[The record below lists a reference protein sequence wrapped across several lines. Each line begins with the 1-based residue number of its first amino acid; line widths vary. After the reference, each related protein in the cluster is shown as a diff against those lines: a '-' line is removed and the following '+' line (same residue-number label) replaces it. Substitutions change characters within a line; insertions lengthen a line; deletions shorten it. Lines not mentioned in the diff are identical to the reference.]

1 MEALRN
7 NDEQVMCPYNPAH
20 FIRKCR
26 MDVHLVKCR
35 KSHKNSEK
43 LAICDFNSKHRIPEP
58 ELEYH
63 LQCCPNRNIV
73 ELDISVEDTAHSC
86 PLQPNSS
93 GTSTVPIDTS
103 WDGEDV
109 PTYNPQEYCESQPI
123 LRRLDTEPAA
133 VKRNFRIAERLR
145 FNDFDTPER
154 GASSSARP
162 ANKASVKLPPTPKF
176 SPSSIEPVPH
186 QIKTLLA
193 EVSIVSKEPLIP
205 KQS

>member
-58 ELEYH
+58 ELKYH
-63 LQCCPNRNIV
+63 HQCCPNRNIL
-73 ELDISVEDTAHSC
+73 ELDISADDLAQSG
-86 PLQPNSS
+86 PLQPNNCE
-93 GTSTVPIDTS
+93 TSEVPIDTS
-103 WDGEDV
+103 WDDDDV
-109 PTYNPQEYCESQPI
+109 PTYNPQEYCESRPI
-123 LRRLDTEPAA
+123 LRRLDTQPAA

-154 GASSSARP
+154 GESSSAGTT
-162 ANKASVKLPPTPKF
+162 NKAPVKLAPTPKC
-176 SPSSIEPVPH
+176 SPSSIESVPN
-186 QIKTLLA
+186 QTKKLQT
-193 EVSIVSKEPLIP
+193 EFSIGSKEPSSS